1 METKHKVYNL
11 IILDESGSM
20 SSIKNTII
28 NGFNEVVQTVKGVA
42 LQYPE
47 QEHLIT
53 LVTFN
58 ALAVKT
64 LLSNEEVNKLSLI
77 DESKYNPDSMT
88 PLFDAMGD
96 SISKLRRV
104 VNTSGDYNVLVTILT
119 DGEENA
125 SKEYSG
131 VAIKK
136 MIEELKMQNW
146 TFTYIGANHDVEEF
160 ASSISITNTMKF
172 EANESDIKRMFD
184 KEKSSRMRYSEKIRN
199 KENPNLEFYIE
210 DPDEKK

>member
-1 METKHKVYNL
+1 MIGL
-11 IILDESGSM
+11 FQLM
-20 SSIKNTII
+20 TII

-104 VNTSGDYNVLVTILT
+104 VNTSEDYNVLVTILT